1 MIWSIFLWY
10 CGISIALGLF
20 LACGVA
26 RAQWRRRTKRVTY
39 YSPDKS
45 ALGYLISAI
54 IGCPVI
60 NLVAAV
66 LILFARIEEEYRFR
80 SWSK

>member
-1 MIWSIFLWY
+1 MIWNVFLWY
-10 CGISIALGLF
+10 CGISVAFGLF
-20 LACGVA
+20 LAASVA
-26 RAQWRRRTKRVTY
+26 REQWRRRTKRTTY

-54 IGCPVI
+54 IACPVI
-60 NLVAAV
+60 NLIAAV
-66 LILFARIEEEYRFR
+66 LIIFARIEEEYRFR